1 MEETFPIMPHL
12 QLSGKEIEAL
22 HPRILAPPEEPLWD
36 LACDNCDQVY
46 QHGLQLARELQEA
59 TDEQGRRRHALGV
72 GGDTSVAGQ
81 VLKSASAGEQR
92 STGMFTHAP

>member
-12 QLSGKEIEAL
+12 QLSGEEIEAL

-59 TDEQGRRRHALGV
+59 TDEQGRR
-72 GGDTSVAGQ
+72 
-81 VLKSASAGEQR
+81 
-92 STGMFTHAP
+92 